1 MADHDA
7 RQEGFGEVA
16 GRVNG
21 LARAANP
28 PRGMAV
34 RMRVMSPS
42 TRTRSTL
49 ATIGVLLAIGMAH
62 ALDVRA
68 ALADHPVDEV
78 AVADLLLGPTIALI
92 VLMALAQAAVVAV
105 PLAVRRARAAVRE
118 GQAAAAEERAGG
130 EGDARGGAVA
140 TGSAALAERVRAGI
154 LAAGAI
160 GGTMLVALDAAPLW
174 VAEALVASLLL
185 SEVAA
190 GVVRLTGR
198 PRT

>member
-1 MADHDA
+1 
-7 RQEGFGEVA
+7 
-16 GRVNG
+16 
-21 LARAANP
+21 
-28 PRGMAV
+28 
-34 RMRVMSPS
+34 MSPS